1 MNKAALIEAV
11 ASKNRLTK
19 KQVEEILESML
30 DIITDT
36 LKKKEEVV
44 LTGFGTFSAKIR
56 HARKGVNPQ
65 KPNEKIDIPEV
76 IIPKFKSGKALKDAL
91 KGKKEK
97 VVTATTPAPTV

>member
-11 ASKNRLTK
+11 ASKTKLTK
-19 KQVEEILESML
+19 KQIEEVLDTML
-30 DIITDT
+30 DSITDS
-36 LKKKEEVV
+36 LKKAEEVT

-65 KPNEKIDIPEV
+65 KPSEKIDIPEV

-91 KGKKEK
+91 KKK
-97 VVTATTPAPTV
+97 A

>member
-1 MNKAALIEAV
+1 MNKAALIEAL
-11 ASKNRLTK
+11 ASKSNLTK
-19 KQVEEILESML
+19 KQAEEILENML
-30 DIITDT
+30 ALITES

-76 IIPKFKSGKALKDAL
+76 VIPKFKSGKALKDAL
-91 KGKKEK
+91 KGK
-97 VVTATTPAPTV
+97 

>member
-11 ASKNRLTK
+11 ASKTKLTK
-19 KQVEEILESML
+19 KQVEEVLETML
-30 DIITDT
+30 DSIIDS
-36 LKKKEEVV
+36 LKKSEEVV
-44 LTGFGTFSAKIR
+44 LTGFGTFSAKVR

-91 KGKKEK
+91 KGK
-97 VVTATTPAPTV
+97 TAPTE

>member
-11 ASKNRLTK
+11 ASKTKLTK
-19 KQVEEILESML
+19 KQVEEVMETML
-30 DIITDT
+30 DDITQS
-36 LKKKEEVV
+36 LKKGEEVV
-44 LTGFGTFSAKIR
+44 LTGFGTFSAKTR

-91 KGKKEK
+91 KGK
-97 VVTATTPAPTV
+97 AAPAPAPEA

>member
-1 MNKAALIEAV
+1 MNKAALIEAI

-76 IIPKFKSGKALKDAL
+76 VIPKFKSGKALKDAL
-91 KGKKEK
+91 KGKS
-97 VVTATTPAPTV
+97 APAPTV